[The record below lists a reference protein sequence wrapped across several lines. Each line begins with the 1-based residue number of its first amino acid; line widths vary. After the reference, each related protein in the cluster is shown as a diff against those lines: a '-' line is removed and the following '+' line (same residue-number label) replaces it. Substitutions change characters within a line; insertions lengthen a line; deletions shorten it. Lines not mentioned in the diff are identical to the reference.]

1 MRLAVFLCLL
11 LAGAPAFADYRAIM
25 TALPD
30 VLKQVYGSADIS
42 KQDEDYVRY
51 YNRYI
56 LDGIDGLY
64 VPISLLGVVDQA
76 KFKETCAGP
85 VAVKITRQGDYR
97 FTLTE
102 NFSGPGPVDYVY
114 VYRLGNTFSYAADPD
129 KLLKAHGLPPG
140 DERAAPTI
148 ASQLFAASGIATLI
162 KTADM
167 LVFQRNFAKPVVYAR
182 CD

>member
-1 MRLAVFLCLL
+1 MRLLSYVCLIL
-11 LAGAPAFADYRAIM
+11 IAQPAFADYRAIM
-25 TALPD
+25 TALPE
-30 VLKQVYGSADIS
+30 VLKQVYGSADVT

-51 YNRYI
+51 YNRYV

-64 VPISLLGVVDQA
+64 VPISLMGVVDQA
-76 KFKETCAGP
+76 KFKEACAGP
-85 VAVKITRQGDYR
+85 VAVKIARQGDFR

-114 VYRLGNTFSYAADPD
+114 VYRLGNTFSYSADPD
-129 KLLKAHGLPPG
+129 KLLKAHGLAKE
-140 DERAAPTI
+140 DERAAPAI
-148 ASQLFAASGIATLI
+148 ASQLFAASGLATLS
-162 KTADM
+162 KMADM